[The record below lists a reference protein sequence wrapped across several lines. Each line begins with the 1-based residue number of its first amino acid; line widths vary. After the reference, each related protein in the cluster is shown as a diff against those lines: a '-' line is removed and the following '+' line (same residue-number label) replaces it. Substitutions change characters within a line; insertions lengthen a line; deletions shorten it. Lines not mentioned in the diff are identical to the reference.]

1 MAHASASASGAFVAR
16 RAPFNPG
23 RFARR
28 VLFYAVVVLVCAVVM
43 FPVYWMVLSAIQPAR
58 LSMRYPPPF
67 WPQMINF
74 TPFQQLFRDYPVV
87 TWVTNSTIISLL
99 STGLCLAL
107 AVFGAYTLS
116 CLRWRGRT
124 TFGMVLFFTQMLPE
138 ALIIIPI
145 FIILR
150 QLQMLENLPA
160 VALVNAAFVLPIGI
174 WILKGVF
181 DAVPREIREAALVD
195 GCDAMSVL
203 WRIVVPLSVPGLVAV
218 GVVAFFYAWN
228 EFLFTSTMLT
238 TDAVRPAAVGLASL
252 RSMMETPVERILAAS
267 MLFSAPPV
275 LFYLIMQRYIVS
287 GLTAGAVKG

>member
-1 MAHASASASGAFVAR
+1 M
-16 RAPFNPG
+16 
-23 RFARR
+23 
-28 VLFYAVVVLVCAVVM
+28 
-43 FPVYWMVLSAIQPAR
+43 
-58 LSMRYPPPF
+58 
-67 WPQMINF
+67 
-74 TPFQQLFRDYPVV
+74 
-87 TWVTNSTIISLL
+87 
-99 STGLCLAL
+99 LCLAL
-107 AVFGAYTLS
+107 GGLRRVHAVVLALAGPHG
-116 CLRWRGRT
+116 LRP
-124 TFGMVLFFTQMLPE
+124 VLFFTQMLPE

-160 VALVNAAFVLPIGI
+160 VSLVNTAFVLPIGI

-203 WRIVVPLSVPGLVAV
+203 WRIVVPLSLPGLVAV

-238 TDAVRPAAVGLASL
+238 TDPVRPAAVGLASL

-275 LFYLIMQRYIVS
+275 LFYLVMQRYIVS

>member
-1 MAHASASASGAFVAR
+1 MAARASALAR
-16 RAPFNPG
+16 RPVSLG
-23 RFARR
+23 RLGRGA
-28 VLFYAVVVLVCAVVM
+28 VFYLLVILVCAVVL
-43 FPVYWMVLSAIQPAR
+43 FPVYWMILSAIQPAR

-67 WPQMINF
+67 WPQVVNL
-74 TPFQQLFRDYPVV
+74 TPFQQLFRDYPVA
-87 TWVTNSTIISLL
+87 TWVTNSTIISVLTTL
-99 STGLCLAL
+99 LCLGL
-107 AVFGAYTLS
+107 GVFGGYALS
-116 CLRWRGRT
+116 CLRWRGRG
-124 TFGMVLFFTQMLPE
+124 TFGIVLFFTQMLPE

-150 QLQMLENLPA
+150 QLQWLENLPA
-160 VALVNAAFVLPIGI
+160 VGLVNTAFVLPIAI

-181 DAVPREIREAALVD
+181 DAVPREIREAAMVD
-195 GCDAMSVL
+195 GCDELSVL
-203 WRIVVPLSVPGLVAV
+203 WRIVVPLALPGLVAV

-275 LFYLIMQRYIVS
+275 LFYLVMQRYIVS

>member
-1 MAHASASASGAFVAR
+1 MAQASAALIVTR
-16 RAPFNPG
+16 RPFRPS
-23 RFARR
+23 RFGRR
-28 VLFYAVVVLVCAVVM
+28 VVFYALILLVCAIVL
-43 FPVYWMVLSAIQPAR
+43 FPVYWMILSAIQPAR
-58 LSMRYPPPF
+58 FSMHWPPPF
-67 WPQMINF
+67 FPQVVSF
-74 TPFQQLFRDYPVV
+74 TPFSQLFGEYPIA
-87 TWVTNSTIISLL
+87 TWVTNSAVISVLTTVLCVLL
-99 STGLCLAL
+99 GVL
-107 AVFGAYTLS
+107 GAYALS

-124 TFGMVLFFTQMLPE
+124 TFGTVLFFTQMLPE
-138 ALIIIPI
+138 ALILIPI

-150 QLQMLENLPA
+150 QLRMLENLPA
-160 VALVNAAFVLPIGI
+160 VSLVNTAFVLPIAI

-195 GCDAMSVL
+195 GCGDLAVL
-203 WRIVVPLSVPGLVAV
+203 WRIVLPLSLPGLVAV

-267 MLFSAPPV
+267 LLFSAPPV
-275 LFYLIMQRYIVS
+275 AFYLVMQRYIVS

>member
-1 MAHASASASGAFVAR
+1 MAAATTAFVTPRRRFRPGRTAR
-16 RAPFNPG
+16 RI
-23 RFARR
+23 
-28 VLFYAVVVLVCAVVM
+28 LFYALVVLVCAVVM
-43 FPVYWMVLSAIQPAR
+43 FPVYWTIVSAIQPAR
-58 LSMRYPPPF
+58 FSMHYPPPF
-67 WPQMINF
+67 FPQAINF
-74 TPFQQLFRDYPVV
+74 TPFQQLFRDYPVL
-87 TWVTNSTIISLL
+87 TWVTNSTLISLL
-99 STGLCLAL
+99 STVLCVGFG
-107 AVFGAYTLS
+107 VFGAYALS
-116 CLRWRGRT
+116 GLRWRGRN
-124 TFGMVLFFTQMLPE
+124 TFGLILFLTQMLPE

-160 VALVNAAFVLPIGI
+160 VSLVHTAFVLPISI

-195 GCDAMSVL
+195 GCDELSVL

-252 RSMMETPVERILAAS
+252 RTQMETPVERILAAAL
-267 MLFSAPPV
+267 LFSGPPV
-275 LFYLIMQRYIVS
+275 VFYLVMQRYIVS

>member
-1 MAHASASASGAFVAR
+1 MAAATSPYVAR
-16 RAPFNPG
+16 RRPFNTRRFG
-23 RFARR
+23 RRA
-28 VLFYAVVVLVCAVVM
+28 VFYALIVLVCAVVM

-67 WPQMINF
+67 IPQQINL
-74 TPFQQLFRDYPVV
+74 TPFEQLFRDYPVI

-99 STGLCLAL
+99 STVLCLAL
-107 AVFGAYTLS
+107 GIFGAYTLS

-124 TFGMVLFFTQMLPE
+124 AFGTLLFFTQMLPE

-160 VALVNAAFVLPIGI
+160 VSLVNSAFVLPIGI

-195 GCDAMSVL
+195 GCDSLSVL
-203 WRIVVPLSVPGLVAV
+203 WRIVVPLSLPGLVAV

-228 EFLFTSTMLT
+228 EYLFTSTMLT

-275 LFYLIMQRYIVS
+275 VFYLVMQRYIVS

>member
-1 MAHASASASGAFVAR
+1 V
-16 RAPFNPG
+16 
-23 RFARR
+23 
-28 VLFYAVVVLVCAVVM
+28 VFYALVVLVCAVVM
-43 FPVYWMVLSAIQPAR
+43 FPVYWMILSAIQPAR
-58 LSMRYPPPF
+58 LSMRFPPPF
-67 WPQMINF
+67 WPQVINL
-74 TPFQQLFRDYPVV
+74 TPFEQLFSDYPVV

-99 STGLCLAL
+99 STALCLGL
-107 AVFGAYTLS
+107 GVFGAYALS
-116 CLRWRGRT
+116 CLRWRGLT
-124 TFGMVLFFTQMLPE
+124 TFGAVLFFTQMLPE

-160 VALVNAAFVLPIGI
+160 VSLVNAAFVLPIGI
-174 WILKGVF
+174 WVLKGVF

-195 GCDAMSVL
+195 GCDELSVL
-203 WRIVVPLSVPGLVAV
+203 WRIVVPLSLPGLVAV

-275 LFYLIMQRYIVS
+275 LFYLVMQRYIVS

>member
-1 MAHASASASGAFVAR
+1 MVQAAGTYVAR
-16 RAPFNPG
+16 RPPFNPG

-28 VLFYAVVVLVCAVVM
+28 ILFYAIVVLVCAVVM

-67 WPQMINF
+67 WPQVINL

-87 TWVTNSTIISLL
+87 TWVTNSAVISLL
-99 STGLCLAL
+99 STVLCLAFG
-107 AVFGAYTLS
+107 VFGAYTLS

-124 TFGMVLFFTQMLPE
+124 AFGMLLFFTQMLPE

-150 QLQMLENLPA
+150 QLRMLENLPA

-181 DAVPREIREAALVD
+181 DAVPREIREAAQVD
-195 GCDAMSVL
+195 GCDAMGVL

-228 EFLFTSTMLT
+228 EYLFTSTMLT

-275 LFYLIMQRYIVS
+275 LFYLVMQRYIVS

>member
-1 MAHASASASGAFVAR
+1 MASAAVAVRRRRQTNSGKVLR
-16 RAPFNPG
+16 RILG
-23 RFARR
+23 Y
-28 VLFYAVVVLVCAVVM
+28 VLVILVCAVVL
-43 FPVYWMVLSAIQPAR
+43 FPVYWMILSAIQPAR
-58 LSMRYPPPF
+58 LSMRYPPPMF
-67 WPQMINF
+67 PQAVNF

-87 TWVTNSTIISLL
+87 TWVRNSAIIAVL
-99 STGLCLAL
+99 TTVLCLAL
-107 AVFGAYTLS
+107 AVFGAYALS
-116 CLRWRGRT
+116 AMRWRGRNA
-124 TFGMVLFFTQMLPE
+124 FGMLLFFTQMLPE

-160 VALVNAAFVLPIGI
+160 VSLVNGAFVLPIAI

-195 GCDAMSVL
+195 GCDSLSVL
-203 WRIVVPLSVPGLVAV
+203 WRIVIPLSVPGLVAV

-238 TDAVRPAAVGLASL
+238 TDAIRPASVGLASL
-252 RSMMETPVERILAAS
+252 RTMMETPVERILAAS
-267 MLFSAPPV
+267 LLFSAPPV
-275 LFYLIMQRYIVS
+275 LFYLVMQRYIVS

>member
-1 MAHASASASGAFVAR
+1 MATATIAAR
-16 RAPFNPG
+16 RRQVNSG
-23 RFARR
+23 KLLRR
-28 VLFYAVVVLVCAVVM
+28 VAAYALVILVCAVVL
-43 FPVYWMVLSAIQPAR
+43 FPVYWMILSAIQPAR
-58 LSMRYPPPF
+58 LSMRYPPPMF
-67 WPQMINF
+67 PQAVNF

-87 TWVTNSTIISLL
+87 TWVQNSAIIAVLTTL
-99 STGLCLAL
+99 LCLAL
-107 AVFGAYTLS
+107 AVFGAYALS
-116 CLRWRGRT
+116 ALRWRGRNA
-124 TFGMVLFFTQMLPE
+124 FGMLLFFTQMLPE
-138 ALIIIPI
+138 ALIVIPI

-160 VALVNAAFVLPIGI
+160 VALVNGAFVLPIAI

-195 GCDAMSVL
+195 GCDSLSVL

-238 TDAVRPAAVGLASL
+238 TDAIRPASVGLASL
-252 RSMMETPVERILAAS
+252 RTMMETPVERILAAS
-267 MLFSAPPV
+267 LLFSAPPV
-275 LFYLIMQRYIVS
+275 LFYLVMQRYIVS

>member
-1 MAHASASASGAFVAR
+1 MAAATHPFVAR
-16 RAPFNPG
+16 RQPFNSRRFG
-23 RFARR
+23 RRA
-28 VLFYAVVVLVCAVVM
+28 VFYALIVLVCAVVM

-67 WPQMINF
+67 FPQQINL
-74 TPFQQLFRDYPVV
+74 TPFQQLFRDYPVI

-99 STGLCLAL
+99 STVLCLAL
-107 AVFGAYTLS
+107 GIFGAYTLS

-124 TFGMVLFFTQMLPE
+124 AFGILLFFTQMLPE

-150 QLQMLENLPA
+150 QLQLLENLPA
-160 VALVNAAFVLPIGI
+160 VSLVNTAFVLPIGI

-195 GCDAMSVL
+195 GCDSLSVL
-203 WRIVVPLSVPGLVAV
+203 WRIVVPLSLPGLVAV

-228 EFLFTSTMLT
+228 EYLFTSTMLT

-275 LFYLIMQRYIVS
+275 VFYLVMQRYIVS

>member
-1 MAHASASASGAFVAR
+1 MATRAVAR
-16 RAPFNPG
+16 QAVSPSRLGRRA
-23 RFARR
+23 
-28 VLFYAVVVLVCAVVM
+28 VFYLLVILVCAFVL
-43 FPVYWMVLSAIQPAR
+43 FPVYWMILSAIQPAR

-67 WPQMINF
+67 WPQVVNL
-74 TPFQQLFRDYPVV
+74 TPFQQLFRDYPVA
-87 TWVTNSTIISLL
+87 TWVTNSTIISVLTTL
-99 STGLCLAL
+99 LCLGL
-107 AVFGAYTLS
+107 GIFGAYALS
-116 CLRWRGRT
+116 CLRWRGRG
-124 TFGMVLFFTQMLPE
+124 TFGIVLFFTQMLPE

-150 QLQMLENLPA
+150 QLQWLENLPA
-160 VALVNAAFVLPIGI
+160 VGLVNTAFVLPIAI

-181 DAVPREIREAALVD
+181 DAVPREIREAAMVD
-195 GCDAMSVL
+195 GCDELSVL
-203 WRIVVPLSVPGLVAV
+203 WRIVVPLSLPGLVAV

-275 LFYLIMQRYIVS
+275 LFYLVMQRYIVS

>member
-1 MAHASASASGAFVAR
+1 MNLALAR
-16 RAPFNPG
+16 RRSRFNW
-23 RFARR
+23 ARR
-28 VLFYAVVVLVCAVVM
+28 GQRSVFYLLVVLVCATVF
-43 FPVYWMVLSAIQPAR
+43 FPVYWMFLSAIQPAR
-58 LSMRYPPPF
+58 FSMRYPPPF
-67 WPQMINF
+67 FPQAINF
-74 TPFQQLFRDYPVV
+74 TPFEQLFRDYPVI
-87 TWVTNSTIISLL
+87 TWVTNSTIVSIL
-99 STGLCLAL
+99 STGLCLGL
-107 AVFGAYTLS
+107 AVFGAYALS
-116 CLRWRGRT
+116 SLRWRGRNL
-124 TFGMVLFFTQMLPE
+124 FGLVLFFTQMLPE

-150 QLQMLENLPA
+150 QLRLLENLPA
-160 VALVNAAFVLPIGI
+160 VSMVNTAFVLPIGI

-195 GCDAMSVL
+195 GCDALSVL
-203 WRIVVPLSVPGLVAV
+203 WRIVIPLSLPGLVAV

-238 TDAVRPAAVGLASL
+238 TDAVRPASVGLASL

>member
-1 MAHASASASGAFVAR
+1 MAAVTSAYVAR
-16 RAPFNPG
+16 RKPFNFG
-23 RFARR
+23 RLAQRA
-28 VLFYAVVVLVCAVVM
+28 VFYALVVLVCAVVM
-43 FPVYWMVLSAIQPAR
+43 FPVYWMVLSAVQPAR
-58 LSMRYPPPF
+58 FSMRYPPPF
-67 WPQMINF
+67 VPQVINL

-87 TWVTNSTIISLL
+87 SWVTNSTIISLL
-99 STGLCLAL
+99 STVLCLAL
-107 AVFGAYTLS
+107 GIFGAYTLS

-124 TFGMVLFFTQMLPE
+124 AFGILLFFTQMLPE

-160 VALVNAAFVLPIGI
+160 VSLVNAAFVLPIGI

-195 GCDAMSVL
+195 GCDALGVL
-203 WRIVVPLSVPGLVAV
+203 WRIVVPLSLPGLVAV

-238 TDAVRPAAVGLASL
+238 TDAVRPAAVGLATL

-275 LFYLIMQRYIVS
+275 LFYLVMQRYIVS

>member
-1 MAHASASASGAFVAR
+1 MSLVLARRRSRFNWAR
-16 RAPFNPG
+16 RAQQS
-23 RFARR
+23 
-28 VLFYAVVVLVCAVVM
+28 VFYVLVVIVCATVF
-43 FPVYWMVLSAIQPAR
+43 FPVYWMFLSAIQPAR
-58 LSMRYPPPF
+58 FSMRYPPPF
-67 WPQMINF
+67 FPQAINF
-74 TPFQQLFRDYPVV
+74 TPFEQLFRDYPVI
-87 TWVTNSTIISLL
+87 TWVTNSTIISIL
-99 STGLCLAL
+99 STVLCLGL
-107 AVFGAYTLS
+107 AVFGAYALS
-116 CLRWRGRT
+116 SLRWRGRNL
-124 TFGMVLFFTQMLPE
+124 FGVVLFFTQMLPE
-138 ALIIIPI
+138 ALIIIPV

-150 QLQMLENLPA
+150 QLRLLENLPA
-160 VALVNAAFVLPIGI
+160 VSLVNTAFVLPIGI

-195 GCDAMSVL
+195 GCDALSVL
-203 WRIVVPLSVPGLVAV
+203 WRIVIPLSLPGLVAV

-238 TDAVRPAAVGLASL
+238 TDAVRPASVGLASL

>member
-1 MAHASASASGAFVAR
+1 MATRSLAAR
-16 RAPFNPG
+16 RPTFVPS
-23 RFARR
+23 RVARR
-28 VLFYAVVVLVCAVVM
+28 VLFYALVILVCVVVM
-43 FPVYWMVLSAIQPAR
+43 FPVYWMIVSAIQPAR
-58 LSMRYPPPF
+58 LSMRWPPPF
-67 WPQMINF
+67 FPQAINL

-87 TWVTNSTIISLL
+87 SWVTNSTLISLL
-99 STGLCLAL
+99 TTILCLGL
-107 AVFGAYTLS
+107 GVFGAYALS

-124 TFGMVLFFTQMLPE
+124 AFGILLFFTQMLPE

-160 VALVNAAFVLPIGI
+160 VSLVHAAFVLPIGI

-181 DAVPREIREAALVD
+181 DAVPREIREAAMVD
-195 GCDAMSVL
+195 GCDTLSVL
-203 WRIVVPLSVPGLVAV
+203 WKIVIPLSLPGLVAV

-238 TDAVRPAAVGLASL
+238 TDAVRPAAVGLATL

-275 LFYLIMQRYIVS
+275 LFYLVMQRYIVS

>member
-1 MAHASASASGAFVAR
+1 MAQATSVYLSRHHRVNVMRVAR
-16 RAPFNPG
+16 RG
-23 RFARR
+23 
-28 VLFYAVVVLVCAVVM
+28 VFYGLVVLVCAVVM

-67 WPQMINF
+67 FPQAINL
-74 TPFQQLFRDYPVV
+74 TPFQQLFRDYPVL
-87 TWVTNSTIISLL
+87 TWVTNSTIISIL
-99 STGLCLAL
+99 STMLCLAL
-107 AVFGAYTLS
+107 AIFGAYTLS
-116 CLRWRGRT
+116 CLRWRGRNL
-124 TFGMVLFFTQMLPE
+124 FGLVLFFTQMLPE

-150 QLQMLENLPA
+150 QLRMLENLPA
-160 VALVNAAFVLPIGI
+160 VSLVNTAFVLPIGI

-181 DAVPREIREAALVD
+181 DAVPSEIREAALVD
-195 GCDAMSVL
+195 GCDALSVL
-203 WRIVVPLSVPGLVAV
+203 WRIVVPLSLPGLVAV

-238 TDAVRPAAVGLASL
+238 TDPVRPAAVGLASL

-267 MLFSAPPV
+267 MLFSGPPV

>member
-1 MAHASASASGAFVAR
+1 MGLASGTYVGRRPRFNPTRLVR
-16 RAPFNPG
+16 RA
-23 RFARR
+23 
-28 VLFYAVVVLVCAVVM
+28 VFYGLVVLVCAVVM
-43 FPVYWMVLSAIQPAR
+43 FPVYWMILSAIQPAR

-67 WPQMINF
+67 WPQAINL

-99 STGLCLAL
+99 STLLCLAL
-107 AVFGAYTLS
+107 GIFGAYTLS

-124 TFGMVLFFTQMLPE
+124 AFGLILFFTQMLPE

-150 QLQMLENLPA
+150 QLRMLENLPA
-160 VALVNAAFVLPIGI
+160 VSLVNAAFVLPIGI

-203 WRIVVPLSVPGLVAV
+203 WRIVVPLSLPGLVAV

-238 TDAVRPAAVGLASL
+238 TDPVRPAAVGLASL

-275 LFYLIMQRYIVS
+275 LFYLVMQRYIVS

>member
-1 MAHASASASGAFVAR
+1 MALASGTYVAPRQRFNPARFGR
-16 RAPFNPG
+16 RA
-23 RFARR
+23 
-28 VLFYAVVVLVCAVVM
+28 VFYLLVILVCAVVM

-67 WPQMINF
+67 WPQVINL
-74 TPFQQLFRDYPVV
+74 TPFEQLFRDYPVV

-99 STGLCLAL
+99 STALCLGL
-107 AVFGAYTLS
+107 GVFGAYTLS

-124 TFGMVLFFTQMLPE
+124 TFGAVLFFTQMLPE
-138 ALIIIPI
+138 ALIIIPM

-150 QLQMLENLPA
+150 QLHLLENLPA
-160 VALVNAAFVLPIGI
+160 VSLVNTAFVLPIGI

-203 WRIVVPLSVPGLVAV
+203 WRIVVPLSLPGLVAV

-252 RSMMETPVERILAAS
+252 RSMMETPVERILVAS

-275 LFYLIMQRYIVS
+275 LFYLVMQRYIVS

>member
-1 MAHASASASGAFVAR
+1 MAAAGAYVSRRRPVRAGRAAR
-16 RAPFNPG
+16 Q
-23 RFARR
+23 
-28 VLFYAVVVLVCAVVM
+28 VLFYALVVLVCAVVL
-43 FPVYWMVLSAIQPAR
+43 FPVYWTILSAIQPAR
-58 LSMRYPPPF
+58 LSMHYPPPF
-67 WPQMINF
+67 FPQAINF
-74 TPFQQLFRDYPVV
+74 TPFFQLFDQYPVL
-87 TWVTNSTIISLL
+87 TWVTNSTFISLL
-99 STGLCLAL
+99 TTMLCVGLGII
-107 AVFGAYTLS
+107 GAYALS

-124 TFGMVLFFTQMLPE
+124 TFGVILFFTQMLPE

-150 QLQMLENLPA
+150 QLQLLEKLPA
-160 VALVNAAFVLPIGI
+160 VSLVHAAFVLPIAI

-195 GCDAMSVL
+195 GCDDLAVL
-203 WRIVVPLSVPGLVAV
+203 WRIVVPLSLPGLVAV

-252 RSMMETPVERILAAS
+252 RTQMETPVERILAAAL
-267 MLFSAPPV
+267 LFSGPPV
-275 LFYLIMQRYIVS
+275 VFYLVMQRYIVS

>member
-1 MAHASASASGAFVAR
+1 MATRSLAAR
-16 RAPFNPG
+16 RPTFVPS
-23 RFARR
+23 RVARR
-28 VLFYAVVVLVCAVVM
+28 VLFYALVILVCVVVM
-43 FPVYWMVLSAIQPAR
+43 FPVYWMIVSAIQPAR
-58 LSMRYPPPF
+58 LSMRWPPPF
-67 WPQMINF
+67 FPQAINL
-74 TPFQQLFRDYPVV
+74 TPFQQLFRDYPVIS
-87 TWVTNSTIISLL
+87 WVTNSTLISLL
-99 STGLCLAL
+99 TTILCLGL
-107 AVFGAYTLS
+107 GVFGAYALS

-124 TFGMVLFFTQMLPE
+124 AFGILLFFTQMLPE

-160 VALVNAAFVLPIGI
+160 VSLVHAAFVLPIGI

-181 DAVPREIREAALVD
+181 DAVPREIREAAMVD
-195 GCDAMSVL
+195 GCDTLSVL
-203 WRIVVPLSVPGLVAV
+203 WKIVIPLSLPGLVAV

-238 TDAVRPAAVGLASL
+238 TDAVRPAAVGLATL

-275 LFYLIMQRYIVS
+275 LFYLVMQRYIVS

>member
-1 MAHASASASGAFVAR
+1 MAATSSFINRRSPIRIGRTAR
-16 RAPFNPG
+16 Q
-23 RFARR
+23 
-28 VLFYAVVVLVCAVVM
+28 VIFYALVVLVCAVVL
-43 FPVYWMVLSAIQPAR
+43 FPVYWTILSAIQPAR
-58 LSMRYPPPF
+58 LSMHYPPPF
-67 WPQMINF
+67 FPQAISF
-74 TPFQQLFRDYPVV
+74 TPFQQLFDQYPVL
-87 TWVTNSTIISLL
+87 TWVTNSTFISLL
-99 STGLCLAL
+99 TTVMCVGLGII
-107 AVFGAYTLS
+107 GAYALS

-124 TFGMVLFFTQMLPE
+124 TFGVVLFFTQMLPE

-160 VALVNAAFVLPIGI
+160 VSLVNAAFVLPIAI

-195 GCDAMSVL
+195 GCDELSVL
-203 WRIVVPLSVPGLVAV
+203 WRIVVPLSLPGLVAV

-238 TDAVRPAAVGLASL
+238 PDAVRPAAVGLATF
-252 RSMMETPVERILAAS
+252 RSMMEPPGEGMLAAS

-275 LFYLIMQRYIVS
+275 VFYLVMQRYIVS

>member
-1 MAHASASASGAFVAR
+1 MVQSNTALILQR
-16 RAPFNPG
+16 RTPAPG
-23 RFARR
+23 RLARR
-28 VLFYAVVVLVCAVVM
+28 VVFYALVVLVCGIVL

-58 LSMRYPPPF
+58 YSMHWPPPF
-67 WPQMINF
+67 VPQVVSF
-74 TPFQQLFRDYPVV
+74 APFVQLFSDYPIAV
-87 TWVTNSTIISLL
+87 WVTNSTMISVL
-99 STGLCLAL
+99 TTVLCVAL
-107 AVFGAYTLS
+107 GVLGAYTLS
-116 CLRWRGRT
+116 CLRWRGRVA
-124 TFGMVLFFTQMLPE
+124 FGTVLFFTQMLPE

-150 QLQMLENLPA
+150 QFKLLENLPA
-160 VALVNAAFVLPIGI
+160 VSLVNTAFVLPIAI

-195 GCDAMSVL
+195 GCGDLEVL
-203 WRIVVPLSVPGLVAV
+203 WRIVLPLSLPGLVAV

-238 TDAVRPAAVGLASL
+238 TDAVRPASVGLASL

-267 MLFSAPPV
+267 LLFSAPPV
-275 LFYLIMQRYIVS
+275 VFYLIMQRYIVS

>member
-1 MAHASASASGAFVAR
+1 MAQATDTFVAR
-16 RAPFNPG
+16 RRLFNPN
-23 RFARR
+23 RVVRR
-28 VLFYAVVVLVCAVVM
+28 ALFYALVVLVCGVVM
-43 FPVYWMVLSAIQPAR
+43 FPVYWMVVSAIQPAR
-58 LSMRYPPPF
+58 LSMRYPPPLF
-67 WPQMINF
+67 PQVINL
-74 TPFQQLFRDYPVV
+74 TPFEQLFRDYPVI

-99 STGLCLAL
+99 STVLCLAL
-107 AVFGAYTLS
+107 GIFGAYTLS

-124 TFGMVLFFTQMLPE
+124 AFGTLLFFTQMLPE

-150 QLQMLENLPA
+150 QLHMLENLPA
-160 VALVNAAFVLPIGI
+160 VSLVNAAFVLPIGI

-195 GCDAMSVL
+195 GCDDLSVL

-238 TDAVRPAAVGLASL
+238 TDPVRPAAVGLATL

-275 LFYLIMQRYIVS
+275 VFYLVMQRYIVS